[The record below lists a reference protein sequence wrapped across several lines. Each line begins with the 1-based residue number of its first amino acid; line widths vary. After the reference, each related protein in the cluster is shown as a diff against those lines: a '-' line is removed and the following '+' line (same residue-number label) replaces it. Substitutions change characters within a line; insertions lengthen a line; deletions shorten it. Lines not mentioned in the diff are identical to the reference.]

1 MGGSSGGGVSYRS
14 GGESDVELED
24 YEVDDFRDGI
34 VESRGNRFNPL
45 TNFLGLDF
53 AGGSGG
59 KFTVINGIRDISR
72 GSIVHPDN
80 RWYKAWT
87 MFILIWALYSSFF
100 TPLEF
105 GFFRGLPENL
115 FILDI
120 AGQIAFLV
128 DIVLTFFVAYRDSR
142 TYRMI
147 YKRSS
152 IALRYSNSTLFLFS
166 CYLLNEINLF
176 MVFVNFVGT

>member
-1 MGGSSGGGVSYRS
+1 MSLYTSDQRKLCFADVWSNIRSNEFSLATKDCSQSS
-14 GGESDVELED
+14 
-24 YEVDDFRDGI
+24 
-34 VESRGNRFNPL
+34 
-45 TNFLGLDF
+45 
-53 AGGSGG
+53 
-59 KFTVINGIRDISR
+59 
-72 GSIVHPDN
+72 SIC

-147 YKRSS
+147 YRRSS
-152 IALRYSNSTLFLFS
+152 IALRYSNSPLFLSS
-166 CYLLNEINLF
+166 CY
-176 MVFVNFVGT
+176 VFSRLI